1 RMSNH
6 IFFKDKS
13 AALKG
18 PYTERKVQEW
28 YREKWFDGSF
38 PFYFNQDDERLSGSE
53 SGWKTLNSLRSRNG
67 IGCPFADYDEREK
80 QEFEKTREEGE
91 KKMDK
96 IEEDVADLQQKF
108 TAILG
113 LEEVI
118 DRVEKDLEGLVAPS
132 LNNRNL
138 NSATAAASAQNVE
151 QSIDEMGNLVASYIM
166 DTFAVYGS
174 GDFASWEKKRA
185 QKLAAALGTVSN
197 EADKVARNAG
207 CERILVERMKE
218 KEFFCCVPCDV
229 VLFNYKQTLIHFT
242 SIEHCA
248 KETAA
253 VRNSGI
259 GEFRRI
265 LDAFTKLPAEL
276 SEEDAKTE
284 QDRRKKYGSIDRN
297 QNYQSLTRM
306 RPTDVFM
313 FNLST
318 NYMNRLCAVPASMT
332 DVDTGSLHGATAVV
346 MGNLKGGLGRKIMKE
361 LNEHIGQAQ
370 TWCSFCECKTG
381 DREGLYAHLIS
392 SAHLK
397 TLAKGTQYTTGGIRF
412 ETQTMVVNVH
422 RKDLI

>member
-1 RMSNH
+1 
-6 IFFKDKS
+6 KYLD
-13 AALKG
+13 
-18 PYTERKVQEW
+18 
-28 YREKWFDGSF
+28 
-38 PFYFNQDDERLSGSE
+38 
-53 SGWKTLNSLRSRNG
+53 SLRSRNG

-80 QEFEKTREEGE
+80 QEFEKTREDGE

-118 DRVEKDLEGLVAPS
+118 DRVEKDLEGLLAPS

-138 NSATAAASAQNVE
+138 QSATAAASAQNVE
-151 QSIDEMGNLVASYIM
+151 QSIDEIGNLVATYIM

-197 EADKVARNAG
+197 EADNVARNTG

-242 SIEHCA
+242 SSEHYA
-248 KETAA
+248 KETVA

-265 LDAFTKLPAEL
+265 LDAFTKLPAL
-276 SEEDAKTE
+276 LAEEDAKTE
-284 QDRRKKYGSIDRN
+284 QDRRKKYGIIDRN
-297 QNYQSLTRM
+297 QPQALTGL
-306 RPTDVFM
+306 RPTDLFM
-313 FNLST
+313 R
-318 NYMNRLCAVPASMT
+318 NYSKNYSNRLCVVPPSIS
-332 DVDTGSLHGATAVV
+332 DPDSFLGATSVV
-346 MGNLKGGLGRKIMKE
+346 VGNAMGGLGRKIMKE
-361 LNEHIGQAQ
+361 LNEHIEQAQ

-381 DREGLYAHLIS
+381 DREGFYAHLIS
-392 SAHLK
+392 
-397 TLAKGTQYTTGGIRF
+397 
-412 ETQTMVVNVH
+412 
-422 RKDLI
+422 